1 MRPPASGALL
11 ALGLIGLTGVLVGVL
26 GVSGVT
32 RGVLPPTFAEASQPS
47 SEVALRS
54 HVIERD
60 GTRLRIE
67 YCGNGPLV
75 PDPDVRRLLIMIH
88 GTGGEACGYA
98 EVGVEAAQLAGQLHD
113 TLVVVPHFITHDDP
127 AAEHEPDRLYWTRGG
142 WKPGANSRDTPYARP
157 WRMSSFAVVDDLVR
171 TADAVLPNLEDTV
184 IAGHSAGGQF
194 SNRYAASTRV
204 AGDARFVVANPSSYL
219 YLDARRFSGDRFVVP
234 DEGVIDACPEY
245 DTYKYGME
253 GLYAYL
259 RSVGPER
266 LRTQYGE
273 RDVAYLLGEHDDDP
287 AATSL
292 DTRCAAGLQGAH
304 RLERGQRYH
313 ASLAHLYD
321 ASIHDRHTLT
331 TIPGVAHGA
340 RAIYT
345 SPEGRAV
352 LFGPDAATG
361 TDEPG
366 P

>member
-1 MRPPASGALL
+1 MRPPASGVLP

-26 GVSGVT
+26 GMSAGM
-32 RGVLPPTFAEASQPS
+32 RGVLPLTFAEASQPS
-47 SEVALRS
+47 TEVIVRS
-54 HVIERD
+54 HAIERE
-60 GTRLRIE
+60 GTPQWIE

-75 PDPDVRRLLIMIH
+75 PDPGVRRLLIMIH

-98 EVGVEAAQLAGQLHD
+98 EVGVEAAQLAGELHD
-113 TLVVVPHFITHDDP
+113 TLVVVPHFLTHDDP
-127 AAEHEPDRLYWTRGG
+127 AAEHEPDRLYWSRNG
-142 WKPGANSRDTPYARP
+142 WKAGANSRDTPHTRP
-157 WRMSSFAVVDDLVR
+157 WRMSSFAVVDELVR
-171 TADAVLPNLEDTV
+171 AAAAVLPNLEDTI

-234 DEGVIDACPEY
+234 DRAAIDACPDY
-245 DTYKYGME
+245 DTYKYGLD

-259 RSVGPER
+259 RSVGPEL

-292 DTRCAAGLQGAH
+292 DTRCAAQLQGAH

-313 ASLAHLYD
+313 TSLAHLYG

-331 TIPGVAHGA
+331 TIPGAAHGA
-340 RAIYT
+340 RGIYT
-345 SPEGRAV
+345 SPQGRAA
-352 LFGPDAATG
+352 LFGPDAKAPDR
-361 TDEPG
+361 DEP
-366 P
+366 